1 MRKQYTQQDGLT
13 LLVALLTISILLAIS
28 ASLLNITLKQYRLS
42 GIARSSET
50 AFQAANAGAECLQ
63 YYDKATGVAGTFDVP
78 GDGTEQASRPQIT
91 CFGQT
96 VSASMTDDDSD
107 GLMKSGE
114 EQHFQF
120 EWGGAEAVC
129 TDVSMYKFY
138 DEDASAPMVVNG
150 QVVRNVGCPQGT
162 VCTVIKARG
171 YNTSCSGLSNN
182 RTVERELTY
191 VY

>member
-1 MRKQYTQQDGLT
+1 MRRQIQQDGLT

-28 ASLLNITLKQYRLS
+28 ASLLNITLKQYQLS
-42 GIARSSET
+42 GIARASEV

-63 YYDKATGVAGTFDVP
+63 YYDKANGVAGTFDVP
-78 GDGTEQASRPQIT
+78 GDDTEQATRPQVT

-96 VSASMTDDDSD
+96 VSASMVDDDSD

-120 EWGGAEAVC
+120 EWGTGETVC
-129 TDVSMYKFY
+129 TDASIYKFY
-138 DEDASAPMVVNG
+138 NEGGSVPMVING
-150 QVVRNVGCPQGT
+150 NTVRNVGCPEGT
-162 VCTVIKARG
+162 VCTVIKSRG
-171 YNTSCSGLSNN
+171 YNTSCGNLTNV